1 MICLIVNSCEPLIAK
16 EDIPVRKVYLNRKS
30 PKGEVEW
37 YTGFLKKPID
47 AEVLTE
53 GNLISAPDGE
63 RPVIVNRSAYGIS
76 YEIGDGYIHSF
87 YKEIDDCDGLEAA
100 VRLRKLGLE
109 HIINDFTRRVMSDMF
124 LNFPMPKI
132 SNRVSDVVKIG
143 CKKIIETELR
153 LTEGYNLDE
162 NFVIFS
168 ATVPKGS
175 EYFVNETGSRI
186 CSKQIRIGK
195 VLTEISTREY
205 FLENIKAS
213 SAKVIKDLRKVN
225 LPAKIESE
233 EYLNALSDL
242 IISAS
247 EEVLTEIKI
256 LNFFAKTSDCFWK
269 YV

>member
-1 MICLIVNSCEPLIAK
+1 MCLVVNSCEPLIAK
-16 EDIPVRKVYLNRKS
+16 EDISVRKVYLNRKS
-30 PKGEVEW
+30 PTGEIEW
-37 YTGFLKKPID
+37 FTGFLKKPVD
-47 AEVLTE
+47 AEDLTE
-53 GNLISAPDGE
+53 GNLISAPDGGY
-63 RPVIVNRSAYGIS
+63 PVIVNRSAYDIS

-87 YKEIDDCDGLEAA
+87 YKEIDDCDGLESAIC
-100 VRLRKLGLE
+100 LRKFALE
-109 HIINDFTRRVMSDMF
+109 HTVNDFMRRVMSDMF

-132 SNRVSDVVKIG
+132 SNQDPDAVKIG

-168 ATVPKGS
+168 ATIPKDS

-195 VLTEISTREY
+195 VLTEISTREF
-205 FLENIKAS
+205 FLENIKVA
-213 SAKVIKDLRKVN
+213 SAKAIKHMGKVN
-225 LPAKIESE
+225 LPAEIGSE